1 MTECGILAFNKSEAK
16 HLICQQHYEML
27 DCFWAIV
34 YVERLMATKT
44 MKCLLRLSLFT
55 HRNLPI
61 QLVRSHRRSCSNK
74 SDDSVRIV
82 FISDTHSYHHQLPS
96 LPHGDIL
103 IHAGM
108 LDLILC
114 ISNFLLHF
122 SPYLHYLFSDFFH
135 FQTNFRRFHRAEAA
149 KGRGV

>member
-1 MTECGILAFNKSEAK
+1 
-16 HLICQQHYEML
+16 
-27 DCFWAIV
+27 
-34 YVERLMATKT
+34 MATKT

-108 LDLILC
+108 IHLLYCFYICLL
-114 ISNFLLHF
+114 SVLLHF
-122 SPYLHYLFSDFFH
+122 PNLLQEISQSGGHREQRNTRTSWTGTAVSLTSIKCSSVAIGTTSWTQIPQKR
-135 FQTNFRRFHRAEAA
+135 QT
-149 KGRGV
+149 GVFC

>member
-1 MTECGILAFNKSEAK
+1 
-16 HLICQQHYEML
+16 
-27 DCFWAIV
+27 
-34 YVERLMATKT
+34 MATKT

-61 QLVRSHRRSCSNK
+61 QLVHRRSCSNR
-74 SDDSVRIV
+74 SNDSVRIV

-149 KGRGV
+149 KSRGVQGLHGLVLRSAPQA